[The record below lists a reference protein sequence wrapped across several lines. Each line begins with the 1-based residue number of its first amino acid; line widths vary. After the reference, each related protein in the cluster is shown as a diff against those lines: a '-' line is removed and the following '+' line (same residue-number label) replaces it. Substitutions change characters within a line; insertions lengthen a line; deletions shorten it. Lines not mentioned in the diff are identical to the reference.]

1 MSCSSWN
8 QVTGFAGLASVTLLG
23 FTPVAGA
30 QVAAQPQ
37 DPSTPQPPDRV
48 AQLLYPSPDESA
60 SIKVMGRGEATMP
73 ADRAQLTFSFTTF
86 DPSDYAGEMTEGV
99 DGSNKPG
106 VFDPSVEV
114 AQGEMPEEMSEEMPE
129 EMPAAFPVPQPLTRA
144 TLKPVVD
151 ALKQAGVTERDIS
164 VEISAETSTGEVRVR
179 LEKPRPDRL
188 QALSNAVET
197 ALADADQLYLSDT
210 QTRFEIRDC
219 QPLEVKAYG
228 SAIANARLRAEALS
242 KALGTSLSGTPRVA
256 ESPFDLFS
264 PASCNEPSPFIE
276 LMNLGGFFGG
286 AEPPKAEVTI
296 KRDIFVT
303 FPVR

>member
-1 MSCSSWN
+1 MSCFSWN

-30 QVAAQPQ
+30 QAAAQPQ
-37 DPSTPQPPDRV
+37 APSTPQPPDRV

-86 DPSDYAGEMTEGV
+86 DPSGYEGEMTEGV
-99 DGSNKPG
+99 EWSGKPG

-114 AQGEMPEEMSEEMPE
+114 AQGEMPGEMPE
-129 EMPAAFPVPQPLTRA
+129 EMLAAFPVPQPLTRA

-151 ALKQAGVTERDIS
+151 ALKQAGVPERDIS
-164 VEISAETSTGEVRVR
+164 VEISEETSTGEVQVR
-179 LEKPRPDRL
+179 LEKPNPDRL
-188 QALSNAVET
+188 QALSKAVDT
-197 ALADADQLYLSDT
+197 ALTDADQLYLSDT

-219 QPLEVKAYG
+219 QPLEVKAYE

-242 KALGTSLSGTPRVA
+242 KALGTSLRGTPRVA

-264 PASCNEPSPFIE
+264 PASCNEPSPFSG